1 MPRYKKN
8 YSLDGWPVEDSCHG
22 AVLHTDDLV
31 RRLNEYE
38 GLLREADEYLE
49 TNNLTS
55 IGHGSILHKKF
66 KAQTAV

>member
-8 YSLDGWPVEDSCHG
+8 YSIDGWPVEDISHG
-22 AVLHTDDLV
+22 VVLHTDDLV

-38 GLLREADEYLE
+38 DLLREADEYLE
-49 TNNLTS
+49 TNNLTN